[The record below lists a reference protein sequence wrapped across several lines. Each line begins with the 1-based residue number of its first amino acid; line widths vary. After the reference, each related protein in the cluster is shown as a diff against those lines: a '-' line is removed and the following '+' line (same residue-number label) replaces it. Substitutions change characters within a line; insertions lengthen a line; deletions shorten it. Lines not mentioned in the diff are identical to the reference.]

1 MNFAVTYGTANNHVF
16 INILAIVFTLYN
28 SMNIEKIVVF
38 FPAEKT
44 LSINPFPYLFF
55 RISFWHKKN
64 IYTIGAESNRKGD
77 FMKKLFC
84 LALLLGG
91 LCLVGCKHCD
101 PCHHARC
108 KKCTCGEQCDCHKGD
123 RCERG
128 CKCKN

>member
-1 MNFAVTYGTANNHVF
+1 MTYRTTNNHVL
-16 INILAIVFTLYN
+16 IDILAVVFPFNN
-28 SMNIEKIVVF
+28 SMNVEKIIVF
-38 FPAEKT
+38 FSAKKA
-44 LSINPFPYLFF
+44 LSINPFAYLFF

-64 IYTIGAESNRKGD
+64 IYIIGLESNRKGD

-91 LCLVGCKHCD
+91 LCLVGGCKKCD

-108 KKCTCGEQCDCHKGD
+108 NKCTCGEECSCHKGD